1 MSAEAAGEK
10 SLDEVMGGT
19 FRDIAI
25 PPRPEILDLIGQEMR
40 QEWPDFKKLAGYIS
54 ADVGL
59 SASLIKTVNS
69 PFFGFRARAKSVM
82 QALTMLG
89 LEVSAR
95 AVAGLILRQVFGSTP
110 HLERFWD
117 SSAAV
122 ARWGGWVVQQIGVR
136 DQIRS
141 EDAYTFGLF
150 RDCGM
155 PVLMRK
161 FPSYHA
167 TLAMANEDAERS
179 FTAIEEELLPTNHAM
194 VGCLLAQS
202 WWLPEETCLAI
213 RHHHDYISL
222 QVASE
227 GLPPAS
233 RRLIAVAQF
242 AEYIHQHVT
251 GLSLTREWDKMGEAC
266 LQVLNLEASDAES
279 LVALAQNEGCDDED

>member
-1 MSAEAAGEK
+1 MSAETTGAK

-25 PPRPEILDLIGQEMR
+25 PPRPEILDLIGREMR
-40 QEWPDFKKLAGYIS
+40 QDWPDFKKLAGYIS

-69 PFFGFRARAKSVM
+69 PFFGFRARAKTVM

-95 AVAGLILRQVFGSTP
+95 AVAGLILRKVFGDTP
-110 HLERFWD
+110 NLERFWD

-161 FPSYHA
+161 FPAYHA
-167 TLAMANEDAERS
+167 TLALANEDSERR
-179 FTAIEEELLPTNHAM
+179 FTTIEEEHHPTNHAM

-213 RHHHDYISL
+213 RHHHDYVSL
-222 QVASE
+222 QLASE

-233 RRLIAVAQF
+233 RRLISVAQF
-242 AEYIHQHVT
+242 AEHIHQQVT

-266 LQVLNLEASDAES
+266 LQVLGLDESDAEK
-279 LVALAQNEGCDDED
+279 LVEAAKEERLDEES